1 MRRTLQGI
9 LCNALE
15 KGKRGSFN
23 FQSGIQPWLK
33 SKLLKLK
40 RNLRID
46 NIWCHSDATNCSGFV
61 TSLAMCAN
69 KMIQFLYTWYQWK
82 TLIKCIALKIPK
94 QLNMPSEWGNK
105 TSDLSTFAV
114 KPRWTHTGYLH
125 VTCTWMLCV
134 HLCQHLMFTLNI
146 LAG

>member
-69 KMIQFLYTWYQWK
+69 KMIQSLH
-82 TLIKCIALKIPK
+82 LIPVKNTDQMYCAKNPQTIKY
-94 QLNMPSEWGNK
+94 
-105 TSDLSTFAV
+105 AV
-114 KPRWTHTGYLH
+114 
-125 VTCTWMLCV
+125 
-134 HLCQHLMFTLNI
+134 
-146 LAG
+146 